1 MSQIK
6 SSIIENQFLRIKSIN
21 IGASLYEVF
30 YKPKKINLIL
40 NLGNY
45 KNYLIQN
52 AYVGSTCG
60 RVVNRIRNSQFSIGG
75 KKYNLVANEG
85 KSSLHGGIDN
95 FSYRIWKIEQLKKN
109 KIIYSLLSPDGD
121 EGYPGNLNVQCH
133 YEIQA
138 SSLSIKFLAKT
149 DKSTHVN
156 IANHAYWNLD
166 KVKRNIFDHDLKI
179 NSATY
184 LPNKKD
190 GIPSGEFRKIKS
202 TIYDFNDYENLGK
215 KIGLKKE
222 GFDANYIIKNNQKLP
237 FVASLKSQSS
247 KIKADFFSNQPGCQL
262 YTSQFLKF
270 KKGKKVLFPFQGVC
284 LETQKYPN
292 AANEKKFSSTLLKPS
307 KEYYNETKINFSHG
321 M

>member
-109 KIIYSLLSPDGD
+109 KIIYSKDKLMEERVKATFMKCLGITSDIVTD
-121 EGYPGNLNVQCH
+121 ELEYAAIPQWDSVAH
-133 YEIQA
+133 M
-138 SSLSIKFLAKT
+138 SLI
-149 DKSTHVN
+149 V
-156 IANHAYWNLD
+156 
-166 KVKRNIFDHDLKI
+166 
-179 NSATY
+179 
-184 LPNKKD
+184 
-190 GIPSGEFRKIKS
+190 
-202 TIYDFNDYENLGK
+202 
-215 KIGLKKE
+215 GLE
-222 GFDANYIIKNNQKLP
+222 DEL
-237 FVASLKSQSS
+237 
-247 KIKADFFSNQPGCQL
+247 
-262 YTSQFLKF
+262 
-270 KKGKKVLFPFQGVC
+270 
-284 LETQKYPN
+284 
-292 AANEKKFSSTLLKPS
+292 TL
-307 KEYYNETKINFSHG
+307 
-321 M
+321 

>member
-6 SSIIENQFLRIKSIN
+6 SSVIENKFLRIKAIN

-45 KNYLIQN
+45 KNYLSQK

-60 RVVNRIRNSQFSIGG
+60 RVVNRIRNSQFSISGR
-75 KKYNLVANEG
+75 KYNLVANEG

-95 FSYRIWKIEQLKKN
+95 FSYRIWKLEKLKKN
-109 KIIYSLLSPDGD
+109 KIIYSLFSPDGD

-138 SSLSIKFLAKT
+138 STLSIKFLAKT

-156 IANHAYWNLD
+156 IANHAYWNLE
-166 KVKRNIFDHDLKI
+166 KIKKNIFDHDLKI
-179 NSATY
+179 NSSMY

-190 GIPSGEFRKIKS
+190 GIPSGEFKNIKFS
-202 TIYDFNDYENLGK
+202 IYDFSDYENLGK

-222 GFDANYIIKNNQKLP
+222 GFDANYIIKNNQKIS

-247 KIKADFFSNQPGCQL
+247 KIRADFFSNQPGCQL

-270 KKGKKVLFPFQGVC
+270 KKGRNALSPFQGVC

-292 AANEKKFSSTLLKPS
+292 AANEKKFPTTLLKPLKKYCS
-307 KEYYNETKINFSHG
+307 ETKINFSHR

>member
-6 SSIIENQFLRIKSIN
+6 SSVIENKFLRIKAIN
-21 IGASLYEVF
+21 IGASLFEVF

-45 KNYLIQN
+45 KNYLLQK

-60 RVVNRIRNSQFSIGG
+60 RVVNRIRNSQFSIGVR
-75 KKYNLVANEG
+75 KYNLVANEG

-95 FSYRIWKIEQLKKN
+95 FSYRIWKLEKLKKN
-109 KIIYSLLSPDGD
+109 KIIYSLFSPDGD

-138 SSLSIKFLAKT
+138 SNLSIKFFAKT

-156 IANHAYWNLD
+156 IANHAYWNLG
-166 KVKRNIFDHDLKI
+166 KINKNIFDHDLKI
-179 NSATY
+179 NSSIY

-190 GIPSGEFRKIKS
+190 GIPSGEFKNTKFS
-202 TIYDFNDYENLGK
+202 IYDFSDYKNLGK
-215 KIGLKKE
+215 KITLKKE
-222 GFDANYIIKNNQKLP
+222 GFDANYVIKNNQKMA

-247 KIKADFFSNQPGCQL
+247 KIRADFFSNQPGCQL

-270 KKGKKVLFPFQGVC
+270 NKGKNTLSPFQGVC

-292 AANEKKFSSTLLKPS
+292 AANEKKFPTTLLKPL

-321 M
+321 I